1 MSSHILQEIEA
12 TVDRIIII
20 DEGKLVADGSTK
32 NLIKKHKGNI
42 QLLLEIKG
50 ATKEELKELKSQIDN
65 IKINKIIKSKFGYH
79 IKLEYSEK
87 HDPREEIF
95 KVITKLNWVLLEMSL
110 KSDNLEDIFR
120 KLTRKNLNQ

>member
-1 MSSHILQEIEA
+1 MKILITGGA
-12 TVDRIIII
+12 
-20 DEGKLVADGSTK
+20 GYLGSALTR